1 MIGDARGNEREIGI
15 SEQYIMLK
23 DEIARMQ
30 RMDNLN
36 VMRIAVDALVAI
48 TNDFQNTSEQLEMA

>member
-1 MIGDARGNEREIGI
+1 
-15 SEQYIMLK
+15 MLK

-48 TNDFQNTSEQLEMA
+48 TNDFQNISQQLEMA